1 MPISNLDFILKGN
14 GVYIPVKPKKKIIAE
29 VRPDKKKPQQIIHQ
43 PNALASD
50 TKKPKK
56 KTGKWYNA
64 VDKKSKSKKDGT
76 NYGKRKNKTT
86 KK

>member
-1 MPISNLDFILKGN
+1 LDFILKGN
-14 GVYIPVKPKKKIIAE
+14 GVYIPAKPKKKIIAE

-43 PNALASD
+43 PNSLPGEA
-50 TKKPKK
+50 KKTKK

-64 VDKKSKSKKDGT
+64 VDKKSKPKKDGT
-76 NYGKRKNKTT
+76 AYGKRKNKT